1 MARLMKT
8 TNAVG
13 ICAWAFVV
21 YKTVELGP
29 YEAAVLFGRIVHVF
43 IVAAQGYL

>member
-1 MARLMKT
+1 MARLMNT
-8 TNAVG
+8 TNSVG

-29 YEAAVLFGRIVHVF
+29 YEAAVLLGRLFHLF